1 MTTSDPVSHFISAPD
16 GLRLHARVYSTI
28 HGGAPDRAT
37 PVICLPGLTRNGD
50 DFADLAA
57 ALASD
62 PAQPRRVIAVDY
74 RGRGLSGHDRNP
86 QNYALQTELADV
98 LAVMTALEASPAI
111 IVGTSRGG
119 LIAMLMAAV
128 RPTAIAGVVLNDIGP
143 VIEPKGL
150 MRIKGYAGKLP
161 QPKDYADA
169 VALLRRL
176 MSAQFPNLS
185 DDDWLAY
192 ARGTFREDGGRLVP
206 AYDVR
211 LSETLKAV
219 TPDAVPPAMW
229 PQFAALARCP
239 VMVIRGGLSDILSAA
254 TVEQMKARHPGLD
267 VRVVEDQGHAP
278 LLTDTATIG
287 AVTAFVRRCEAGASH

>member
-1 MTTSDPVSHFISAPD
+1 MTTEPVSHFISAAD
-16 GLRLHARVYSTI
+16 GLRLHARVYGPI
-28 HGGAPDRAT
+28 HGGAPDRAA

-50 DFADLAA
+50 DFEDLAA

-74 RGRGLSGHDRNP
+74 RGRGLSDHDRNP
-86 QNYALQTELADV
+86 QNYTLQTELADV
-98 LAVMTALEASPAI
+98 LAIMAALEASPAV

-128 RPTAIAGVVLNDIGP
+128 RPTAIAGGVLNDIGP

-169 VALLRRL
+169 VAILRRL

-206 AYDVR
+206 TCDVR
-211 LSETLKAV
+211 LSETLEAV
-219 TPDAVPPAMW
+219 TPDTPIPAMW
-229 PQFAALARCP
+229 PQFAALAYRP

-254 TVEQMKARHPGLD
+254 AVEQMKACHPSMEVCLI
-267 VRVVEDQGHAP
+267 EDQGHAP
-278 LLTDTATIG
+278 LLTDAATIG
-287 AVTAFVRRCEAGASH
+287 AVAAFVRRCEAGTSH